1 MRCTEKFSQRA
12 GGKAKLCESCWKK
25 AREQRIKP
33 IVYNF
38 PLRDKKM
45 LAKVKEN
52 LLNHSGSK
60 ETGETIASE
69 LLVSPSDDYKLQTG
83 GIIKNGKGN

>member
-1 MRCTEKFSQRA
+1 LEESKRA
-12 GGKAKLCESCWKK
+12 KD
-25 AREQRIKP
+25 KP

-60 ETGETIASE
+60 ETGETIVSE